1 LFVPFTR
8 SRLRTRTLLAAL
20 AVVVVSF
27 CAYAFVHV
35 GLFMAREDPVRVADA
50 ILVLAGTRVERP
62 LEAADLY
69 LAGYAPRV
77 LVTRSRQERLAYDA
91 ARARGITLPDEFDSE
106 TETLTRAG
114 VPPAALVTLDRTH
127 DSTGE
132 ESRTLRDVALRQH
145 WSRVI
150 VVTSK
155 YHLRRARLACRR
167 ALAGTSVEIVMR
179 GSRYDPSEPEHW
191 WRHRGDIRW
200 LASEVPKLIL
210 YASGAGG

>member
-1 LFVPFTR
+1 LFSFTR
-8 SRLRTRTLLAAL
+8 FAVRTRILLAATAL
-20 AVVVVSF
+20 VFVAVCV
-27 CAYAFVHV
+27 Y
-35 GLFMAREDPVRVADA
+35 LFLNLGVMVAREDPLRSADA
-50 ILVLAGTRVERP
+50 IFVLAGTRVERP

-77 LVTRSRQERLAYDA
+77 LVTRSRQERRAYEA

-106 TETLTRAG
+106 QETLTQAG
-114 VPPAALVTLDRTH
+114 VPPEALVTLDRTH
-127 DSTGE
+127 DSTAE
-132 ESRTLRDVALRQH
+132 ESRTLRDVALREH
-145 WSRVI
+145 WTRVI

-167 ALAGTSVEIVMR
+167 VLAGTSVEIVMR
-179 GSRYDPSEPEHW
+179 GSRYDPSEPQHW

-200 LASEVPKLIL
+200 LASEVPKLVL